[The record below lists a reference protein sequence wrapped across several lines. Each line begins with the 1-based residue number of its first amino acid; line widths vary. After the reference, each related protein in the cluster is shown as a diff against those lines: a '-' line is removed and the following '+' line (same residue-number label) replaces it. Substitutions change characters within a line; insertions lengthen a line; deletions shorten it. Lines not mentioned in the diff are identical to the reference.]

1 MREREE
7 CSYQNACLF
16 SHSITE
22 MAIWQ
27 IQKQSKSLK
36 GVMFRQFSTIYFS
49 DGLREHEA
57 ILDKLISITRDNK
70 GETNM
75 ILA

>member
-1 MREREE
+1 MKREKLHWHKVNVFTFNVLTF
-7 CSYQNACLF
+7 YIL
-16 SHSITE
+16 
-22 MAIWQ
+22 
-27 IQKQSKSLK
+27 
-36 GVMFRQFSTIYFS
+36 

>member
-1 MREREE
+1 MKREKLLWHKV
-7 CSYQNACLF
+7 NDFTFNIL
-16 SHSITE
+16 
-22 MAIWQ
+22 
-27 IQKQSKSLK
+27 
-36 GVMFRQFSTIYFS
+36 